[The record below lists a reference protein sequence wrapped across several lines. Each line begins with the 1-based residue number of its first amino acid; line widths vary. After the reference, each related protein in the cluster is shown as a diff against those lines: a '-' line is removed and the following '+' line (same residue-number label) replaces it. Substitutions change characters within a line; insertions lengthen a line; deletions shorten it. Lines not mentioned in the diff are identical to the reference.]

1 MELIRAWQ
9 GLLWPLAGCL
19 VLGLGASV
27 GYTAKG
33 IEDDLR
39 LASIEGLCQPSKSW
53 TAYVAADGGDFLC
66 FKQQK
71 FNKRIIKY
79 FIVEREL
86 E

>member
-1 MELIRAWQ
+1 MRTWQ
-9 GLLWPLAGCL
+9 GFLWPLAGF
-19 VLGLGASV
+19 VALGLGASV
-27 GYTAKG
+27 GYAARG

-39 LASIEGLCQPSKSW
+39 LASIEGLCQSSKSW
-53 TAYVAADGGDFLC
+53 TAFVAADGKDFLC

-79 FIVEREL
+79 FIVEKEL